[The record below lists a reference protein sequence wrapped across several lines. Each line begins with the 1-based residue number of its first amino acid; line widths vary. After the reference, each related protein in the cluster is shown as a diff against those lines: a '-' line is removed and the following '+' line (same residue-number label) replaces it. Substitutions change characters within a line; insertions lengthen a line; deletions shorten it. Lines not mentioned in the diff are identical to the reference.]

1 MVPATGVTK
10 RETAL
15 NSVVLPAPF
24 GPMTPTIW
32 LARTFSETPSRAT
45 TPSKR
50 TSIPA
55 TSSTVGVV
63 SGVSPDTLQRPVQPH
78 ECPQGTA
85 TRAPLPPY
93 RGKITLGDE
102 GRYRLLV
109 NLGHGARATTMLCL
123 VERRVGSPLDESG
136 IRPGDRHACADAQ
149 SRASARQPEVA
160 QGLMNAASER
170 IGRIGCRV
178 DH

>member
-10 RETAL
+10 RDTAL

-32 LARTFSETPSRAT
+32 LARTVSETPSRAT

-78 ECPQGTA
+78 GCPQGTWIKA
-85 TRAPLPPY
+85 HLTPSPV
-93 RGKITLGDE
+93 KITLGDE
-102 GRYRLLV
+102 RGYRLLV
-109 NLGHGARATTMLCL
+109 NLRHGARATTVLCL
-123 VERRVGSPLDESG
+123 VER
-136 IRPGDRHACADAQ
+136 
-149 SRASARQPEVA
+149 
-160 QGLMNAASER
+160 
-170 IGRIGCRV
+170 
-178 DH
+178 

>member
-15 NSVVLPAPF
+15 KRVVLPAPF

-85 TRAPLPPY
+85 IRPPLPPH
-93 RGKITLGDE
+93 RRKITLGDE
-102 GRYRLLV
+102 RGYHQFV
-109 NLGHGARATTMLCL
+109 NLRHRARTATVLRL
-123 VERRVGSPLDESG
+123 VKRRVGSPL
-136 IRPGDRHACADAQ
+136 
-149 SRASARQPEVA
+149 
-160 QGLMNAASER
+160 
-170 IGRIGCRV
+170 
-178 DH
+178 